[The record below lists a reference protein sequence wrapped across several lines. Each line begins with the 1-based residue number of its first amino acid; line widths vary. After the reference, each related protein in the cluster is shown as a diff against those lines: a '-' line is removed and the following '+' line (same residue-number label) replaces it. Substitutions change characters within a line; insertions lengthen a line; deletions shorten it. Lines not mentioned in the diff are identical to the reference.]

1 LWGLGGEVRDNKEA
15 WGLFIGSLRRFGQ
28 RKIGGG
34 ARRRRRCLGPAG
46 IPVVGRRDDSGR
58 ATRQLGRG

>member
-1 LWGLGGEVRDNKEA
+1 LWGLGAEVRDGEEA

-34 ARRRRRCLGPAG
+34 ARR
-46 IPVVGRRDDSGR
+46 
-58 ATRQLGRG
+58 